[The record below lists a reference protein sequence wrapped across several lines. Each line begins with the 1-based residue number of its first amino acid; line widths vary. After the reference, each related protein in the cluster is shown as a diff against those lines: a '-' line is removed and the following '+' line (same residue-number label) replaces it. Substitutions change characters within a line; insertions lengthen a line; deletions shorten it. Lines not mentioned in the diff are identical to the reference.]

1 MVLLRLSFEVVPAHM
16 DEPAINENE
25 EAYIRYWKEFDKAH
39 MTTSICGEFC
49 KFVGGVMPILMVLIG
64 FAVSSAVFSTLDM
77 TLAFAIWPFAFL
89 LALAGAPIAALGTIA
104 TETKRQRRLLEFDI
118 RHR

>member
-1 MVLLRLSFEVVPAHM
+1 M
-16 DEPAINENE
+16 DEPAINESE
-25 EAYIRYWKEFDKAH
+25 EAYIRYWKEFDNARK
-39 MTTSICGEFC
+39 TTSIGGELC
-49 KFVGGVMPILMVLIG
+49 KFVGGVTPIVMIFLG
-64 FAVSSAVFSTLDM
+64 FAGSAAVMDPAI
-77 TLAFAIWPFAFL
+77 AFAVWPLAFL

>member
-1 MVLLRLSFEVVPAHM
+1 M
-16 DEPAINENE
+16 DEPAINESE
-25 EAYIRYWKEFDKAH
+25 EAYIRYWKEFDNAR
-39 MTTSICGEFC
+39 TATSIGGELC
-49 KFVGGVMPILMVLIG
+49 KFVGGFAPIVMIFIG
-64 FAVSSAVFSTLDM
+64 FAASAAVMDA
-77 TLAFAIWPFAFL
+77 TLALAIWPIAFL